1 MTMPSP
7 EPRLLLALLEVDVVC
22 ATLCHFLCFDELETL
37 SSLSRQ
43 LITTS
48 LTRAHFIL
56 RACFV
61 VSTFTGDADMALFL
75 SRIHSDM
82 LPFIKKVRVDS
93 TLRFYPPRPA
103 SDDSIS
109 GNAGDGALLLAF
121 PERSA
126 WEIFQ
131 HIEVLDFTR
140 DVTAKTQL
148 IERLTK
154 LTSLNLSTHLDPDLA
169 PLAQL
174 TTLKHLFLNESN
186 VTNAS
191 LAHIKNLT
199 SLETLEIRN
208 CAFVSDIS
216 CLAELVN
223 LRRLVMGGNEVKDL
237 SMLSK
242 LTKLRH
248 FHYVSAT
255 RKSWPKMDF
264 PLCAPDLEFC
274 DVACTPVR
282 NADFLFFSPRL
293 RHLNISWTTLSSP
306 PPLAQLTQLRVL
318 IVSSPLPRDLEY
330 YTPLAALSE
339 LERIEFHKIGQASL
353 EPPVIEAKF
362 PERVRR
368 LLVYP

>member
-1 MTMPSP
+1 MSP
-7 EPRLLLALLEVDVVC
+7 REPLLLALLEVDVVC
-22 ATLCHFLCFDELETL
+22 ATLCQFLEYNDHMAL
-37 SSLSRQ
+37 SSVSPRLV
-43 LITTS
+43 TTS
-48 LTRAHFIL
+48 LTRAHFFL

-61 VSTFTGDADMALFL
+61 VSTFTGGADMARFL

-82 LPFIKKVRVDS
+82 LPFVKRVRLDS
-93 TLRFYPPRPA
+93 TLRFRPPRPA
-103 SDDSIS
+103 ASDDSS
-109 GNAGDGALLLAF
+109 GGNASGGALLLAF

-131 HIEVLDFTR
+131 HVEVLDFTR
-140 DVTAKTQL
+140 DVTAKTQS
-148 IERLTK
+148 ISRLTK
-154 LTSLNLSTHLDPDLA
+154 LTSLNLSTHLDPELV

-191 LAHIKNLT
+191 LAHIKSLT

-208 CAFVSDIS
+208 CAFITDLS
-216 CLAELVN
+216 CLAGLVH
-223 LRRLVMGGNEVKDL
+223 LRRLVMGGNEVNDL
-237 SMLSK
+237 SVLSE
-242 LTKLRH
+242 LPKLRH

-264 PLCAPDLEFC
+264 PLRAPDLEFC
-274 DVACTPVR
+274 SVAQTPVR
-282 NADFLFFSPRL
+282 NADFLLFSPRL
-293 RHLNISWTTLSSP
+293 RHLNISWTTLSSA
-306 PPLAQLTQLRVL
+306 PPLGHLTQLRVL
-318 IVSSPLPRDLEY
+318 IVSSPLPRDMEY
-330 YTPLAALSE
+330 YAPLETLSD

-362 PERVRR
+362 PERVRQ